1 MTARKDTGHGATLT
15 FGTSSL
21 AYQWTKIG
29 AATHD
34 RGEVE
39 TTDLAT
45 ADYKTFT
52 PGDLSDPGEFE
63 IEYLFDTETAQAAI
77 TGLAPE
83 TITVT
88 FPVPTGGTVAAR
100 CTGTGFVKKRTLTP
114 ELATN
119 TIQKGTLT
127 VRWDGETGPNFV
139 VGT

>member
-15 FGTSSL
+15 FGTSAL

-29 AATHD
+29 AAMTD

-45 ADYKTFT
+45 TDYKTFM
-52 PGDLSDPGEFE
+52 PGDLADPGEFD
-63 IEYLFDTETAQAAI
+63 IEYMFDTESAQSAI
-77 TGLAPE
+77 SGLAPE

-88 FPVPTGGTVAAR
+88 FPLPTGGAVAAR
-100 CTGTGFVKKRTLTP
+100 CTGTGFVKKRTLHP
-114 ELATN
+114 ELATD
-119 TIQKGTLT
+119 TIQTGTLT
-127 VRWDGETGPNFV
+127 IRWDGLTGPNFV